1 MASKPMKL
9 SITPTQAVSLQ
20 LKRVTLSPETHDA
33 FLTYKRAI
41 ADVYNVEIEDED
53 LAAKLIEQALRND
66 RSLRNYRRSSAG
78 RLVASQRSAPQPSP
92 AAEGAE

>member
-1 MASKPMKL
+1 MKL

-20 LKRVTLSPETHDA
+20 LKRVTLTPETHES

-41 ADVYNVEIEDED
+41 AEVYNVEIEDED

-66 RSLRNYRRSSAG
+66 RSLRDYRRASSGQPA
-78 RLVASQRSAPQPSP
+78 AQQRAAPPSP
-92 AAEGAE
+92 AAAEGTE